1 LSGLSGLNESLHWW
15 PEVETHVHQF
25 LRASDML
32 RGIGPLRLSFS
43 GGGASGAA
51 GICLSQE
58 QFDILQLFNRDIIL
72 ALNELLQ
79 YGMHDVK
86 IKKRSE
92 FLKVLV
98 WLDEELRRVGV
109 WPLQGSAAVED
120 TRPKGDL
127 VRLLEMDAGM
137 NWLEMIEFIDGSAD
151 AIVLMDLPRDD
162 GVFKKSYD
170 RALKGSGMES
180 GMERARVFLGG
191 IQYALLLEAKSAI
204 LIGFEDAR
212 KVKMGDTVHVTL
224 NQRRARGE
232 FAAESGTSWMHYKSG
247 YELVRAMP
255 SSPTGKTLVVKPFEW
270 AAVTL
275 MVAGLDTR
283 LQSHLADFL
292 VSKKR
297 SAGALLERELGAM
310 CDIDAM
316 VLYVRAWVKEK
327 PLVMRYWGVPL
338 PAPSGCLS
346 HSAPA
351 FFNDCAADAAD
362 AAAEKNQTILAQWT
376 ALFRSNCT
384 LGMAFTVKM
393 LEIVLFSNNLPLAH
407 AQQTLHT
414 LIALALCEMDD
425 PYFDVSDAIV
435 PAFYEFNDGGNGR
448 QISNTKRS
456 REELESFLEF
466 ASKRLRGQEDAD
478 GPIGDAARRARELN
492 GVER

>member
-1 LSGLSGLNESLHWW
+1 
-15 PEVETHVHQF
+15 
-25 LRASDML
+25 M
-32 RGIGPLRLSFS
+32 
-43 GGGASGAA
+43 
-51 GICLSQE
+51 
-58 QFDILQLFNRDIIL
+58 
-72 ALNELLQ
+72 
-79 YGMHDVK
+79 
-86 IKKRSE
+86 
-92 FLKVLV
+92 
-98 WLDEELRRVGV
+98 
-109 WPLQGSAAVED
+109 ED

-170 RALKGSGMES
+170 RALKGSGVES
-180 GMERARVFLGG
+180 GMERARVLLGG

-212 KVKMGDTVHVTL
+212 KVKMGDTVHVAL

-232 FAAESGTSWMHYKSG
+232 FAEGMSWVHYKSG
-247 YELVRAMP
+247 YEMVRAMP

-297 SAGALLERELGAM
+297 SAGAKLESELGAM

-376 ALFRSNCT
+376 KLFRSNCT
-384 LGMAFTVKM
+384 VGMAFTVKM

-435 PAFYEFNDGGNGR
+435 PAFYESDGR
-448 QISNTKRS
+448 HAKRT

-466 ASKRLRGQEDAD
+466 ASKRLRGQEEAD
-478 GPIGDAARRARELN
+478 GPIGDLARRARELN
-492 GVER
+492 SF